1 MDVDD
6 LDSLKPRETVSSK
19 NEQETFERFFPKNV
33 VSKIVNP
40 KEKINWTFIAIVII
54 IFIILTFPP
63 LVKWSTKQVGDK
75 NVIYIA
81 QVIIFSIVL
90 LVFYR
95 ITKR

>member
-6 LDSLKPRETVSSK
+6 LETLTPRETISSK
-19 NEQETFERFFPKNV
+19 NEQETFDRFFPKEV
-33 VSKIVNP
+33 VSKIVNL

-63 LVKWSTKQVGDK
+63 LVKWATKQVGDK
-75 NVIYIA
+75 NVIYIG
-81 QVIIFSIVL
+81 QIIIFSVVL
-90 LVFYR
+90 LVSYR